1 MSPVDLPLLENP
13 RYDFFLTLLG
23 VFMNVSS
30 FYYIFISPI
39 NIPEIKLL
47 LTLPMGLGYIIFING
62 INQMADR
69 HKIENKIFII
79 NSFTQRKNM
88 ITQLR
93 KENLIEAAEET
104 SLNVYLRDEILNYI
118 EKHKK

>member
-1 MSPVDLPLLENP
+1 MMSPVDLPLLENP

-23 VFMNVSS
+23 VF
-30 FYYIFISPI
+30 I
-39 NIPEIKLL
+39 
-47 LTLPMGLGYIIFING
+47 
-62 INQMADR
+62 
-69 HKIENKIFII
+69 IENKIFII